1 MNQLASV
8 RTDLFQVR
16 HVTRYLYSKP
26 VRFGQH
32 RGMFRPVDAP
42 DMRLVSIRFETRP
55 EAYVHWMHDVFSNA
69 VTLFDFEG
77 ESDVLEVACTF
88 EVVRTANAE
97 PSFELDEH
105 ARLYPFE
112 YKPDQQVDLAPSI
125 MSHYSDPD
133 GTVQAFARRFTAQGG
148 GETWKILE
156 TMNAA
161 IHREFDYQ
169 RREEPGVR
177 TPADT
182 IARKSG
188 SCRDYAVLMCEL
200 ARRLGFAARFVT
212 GYLYDPSLDAART
225 GERGEG
231 VQGSGATHA
240 WVQVFLP
247 GAGWVEFDPTNG
259 GVATGSLIKTGV
271 ARTAGQAVPLAGS
284 FQGMTSDAAG
294 MEVSVEVTSLAPAL
308 TSSN

>member
-1 MNQLASV
+1 MNQLARV

-16 HVTRYLYSKP
+16 HLTRYRYHKP

-32 RGMFRPVDAP
+32 RGMFRPIDAP
-42 DMRLVSIRFETRP
+42 DLRLISMRFETRP
-55 EAYVHWMHDVFSNA
+55 EAVVHWVHDVFSNA

-77 ESDVLEVACTF
+77 ESDVLEVECTF
-88 EVVRTANAE
+88 EVVRSHVEE
-97 PSFELDEH
+97 PVFPIDEH

-112 YKPDQQVDLAPSI
+112 YRPEQQVDLAPSI

-133 GTVQAFARRFTAQGG
+133 GTVQAFARRFTQAGS

-156 TMNAA
+156 TMNQA
-161 IHREFDYQ
+161 IHEEFDYQ

-182 IARKSG
+182 IARRSG

-212 GYLYDPSLDAART
+212 GYLYDPSLDAAVN
-225 GERGEG
+225 GERDGK
-231 VQGSGATHA
+231 QGSGATHA
-240 WVQVFLP
+240 WVTIFLP
-247 GAGWVEFDPTNG
+247 GAGWIEFDPTNG
-259 GVATGSLIKTGV
+259 NVASGSLIKTGV

-284 FQGMTSDAAG
+284 FEGMTSDAAG
-294 MEVSVEVTSLAPAL
+294 MEVSVEVTTLAPTL
-308 TSSN
+308 TSEE

>member
-1 MNQLASV
+1 MNQLTRV

-16 HVTRYLYSKP
+16 HVTRYFYNKP

-32 RGMFRPVDAP
+32 RGMFRPIDSP
-42 DMRLVSIRFETRP
+42 DLRLISLRLETRP
-55 EAYVHWMHDVFSNA
+55 EAVVHWVHDVFSNS
-69 VTLFDFEG
+69 VTLFDFEQ
-77 ESDVLEVACTF
+77 ESDTLEVECTF
-88 EVVRTANAE
+88 EVVRSHADI
-97 PSFELDEH
+97 PIFPIDEH

-112 YKPDQQVDLAPSI
+112 YRPEQQIDLSPSI

-133 GTVQAFARRFTAQGG
+133 GTVQAFARRFTSEGQ

-156 TMNAA
+156 TMNQA
-161 IHREFDYQ
+161 ISAEFDYQ

-212 GYLYDPSLDAART
+212 GYLYDPALDSGT
-225 GERGEG
+225 GQGGQGTRGA
-231 VQGSGATHA
+231 GATHA

-247 GAGWVEFDPTNG
+247 GAGWIEFDPTNG
-259 GVATGSLIKTGV
+259 GVASGSLIKTGV

-294 MEVSVEVTSLAPAL
+294 MEVSVEVTTLAPTL
-308 TSSN
+308 TSDE